1 MPQNLL
7 KVLMPLGVAVTLWA
21 CAPHQKTV
29 PAATIPPEVA
39 AKDVGAYYYYTRSR
53 LMKKQGEINRAIE
66 LLGEAVARDKDSI
79 FLKSELVKL
88 YLQHKDY
95 KQALTLTEEII
106 AKDPK
111 HIPSNIM
118 AGDIY
123 GFLNRHTEA
132 IEAYEKALALDP
144 KSERIHILLGS
155 QYVKNK
161 EPDKAVELYQALT
174 RINPE
179 SFAGHFHM
187 GTVSV
192 TLKRYDQAEAA
203 FLKCLELRPHYE
215 PPLFELVSIYETTGK
230 HEKVVDTYKKLLDND
245 PDNIKAAVGLGHYYL
260 KMSRAGE
267 AERVFE
273 RLKLRS
279 RSNPLVVKQIA
290 LIYLDQKKYQEA
302 AEALQI
308 LLEDNGDQPEIHYF
322 LGMAFEGLKKTDE
335 AIATYMKVKD
345 GSPYY
350 RSAVVHLSF
359 LYQEKGD
366 QQRAVDL
373 MSEALKKEPNEPE
386 LYLFLGALYEEMEAY
401 DKAVDTLKKGLDFQP
416 DHIRLHFRLGVVY
429 DKSGDKEACIHEMK
443 SVVDTD
449 PTHAEALN
457 YLGYTYAEL
466 GTNLDEA
473 EDLIKMAM
481 EHKPNDGFITDSL
494 GWVYY
499 KKGLFKEAIK
509 FLEEAAK
516 LVSDDPTILEHLADA
531 YIKMNDAKRALKYYK
546 KALEYIEED
555 NDKGSI
561 KGKIESLEKKLSQD
575 T

>member
-1 MPQNLL
+1 
-7 KVLMPLGVAVTLWA
+7 V
-21 CAPHQKTV
+21 
-29 PAATIPPEVA
+29 
-39 AKDVGAYYYYTRSR
+39 
-53 LMKKQGEINRAIE
+53 
-66 LLGEAVARDKDSI
+66 
-79 FLKSELVKL
+79 
-88 YLQHKDY
+88 
-95 KQALTLTEEII
+95 
-106 AKDPK
+106 
-111 HIPSNIM
+111 
-118 AGDIY
+118 
-123 GFLNRHTEA
+123 
-132 IEAYEKALALDP
+132 
-144 KSERIHILLGS
+144 
-155 QYVKNK
+155 
-161 EPDKAVELYQALT
+161 
-174 RINPE
+174 
-179 SFAGHFHM
+179 
-187 GTVSV
+187 
-192 TLKRYDQAEAA
+192 
-203 FLKCLELRPHYE
+203 
-215 PPLFELVSIYETTGK
+215 
-230 HEKVVDTYKKLLDND
+230 LDND

-260 KMSRAGE
+260 KMGRAGE

-273 RLKLRS
+273 QLKLRS
-279 RSNPLVVKQIA
+279 RSNPLIVKQIA

-308 LLEDNGDQPEIHYF
+308 LLEDNGDKPEIHYF

-345 GSPYY
+345 GSSYY

-366 QQRAVDL
+366 QQRAVNL
-373 MSEALKKEPNEPE
+373 MNEALKKEPNEPE

-401 DKAVDTLKKGLDFQP
+401 DKAVHTLKKGLDFQP

-429 DKSGDKEACIHEMK
+429 DKSGDKEACIHEMRTI
-443 SVVDTD
+443 VDTD

-473 EDLIKMAM
+473 EDLIKRAM
-481 EHKPNDGFITDSL
+481 EHKPNDGYITDSL

-516 LVSDDPTILEHLADA
+516 LVSDDPTILEHLADTC
-531 YIKMNDAKRALKYYK
+531 IKMNDTKRALKYYK